1 MRPRVMSLRSAA
13 KLAFALAGGA
23 AVIPATLAQAAPVK
37 GTVTLPAELRSGR
50 RFPGYWRVENGSVP
64 ITPAA
69 NRSESVV
76 VLAGAKGQAPPART
90 VTVEIAGL
98 MANPSTVV
106 VGPGSVIEFKN
117 SDKVPHDLYIP
128 AGESVMPIQRLAA
141 GALRHQKFSAPGAYE
156 VRCALTPHVS
166 VSVVVVDTPHFAI
179 ADEKG
184 AFKIPDAPDGKATLR
199 VVHHG
204 RIVHEEPVEVKAG
217 ARDVELRVPEG
228 ARKEAGE

>member
-1 MRPRVMSLRSAA
+1 MFLRSAA
-13 KLAFALAGGA
+13 KTALALALGVSSFHA
-23 AVIPATLAQAAPVK
+23 AVAMAAPVK

-64 ITPAA
+64 IAPPA

-90 VTVEIAGL
+90 VTVELAGL
-98 MANPSTVV
+98 IATPSTVV
-106 VGPGSVIEFKN
+106 IGPGSVIEFKN

-128 AGESVMPIQRLAA
+128 GGESVMPIQRLAA
-141 GALRHQKFSAPGAYE
+141 GALRHQKFQAPGNYE

-166 VSVVVVDTPHFAI
+166 VSVVVVDTPHFAV
-179 ADEKG
+179 ADDKG
-184 AFKIPDAPDGKATLR
+184 AFKIADAPDGKATLR
-199 VVHHG
+199 VIHQG

-217 ARDVELRVPEG
+217 AKDVELRVPEG
-228 ARKEAGE
+228 TRKEAGE